1 MSEPFQASSSA
12 PILVIGAGLAG
23 TEAAWQIARA
33 GLPVRLVEMR
43 PVRRSPAHH
52 SSEFAELVCSNS
64 FGALSSDRAAGLLQ
78 EELRRLGSLVIGTA
92 DQHAVPAGGALAV
105 DRGRY
110 SAALTA
116 ALEQHP
122 LVTVERREHT
132 DLPGPGEIA
141 VLATG
146 PLTSEPL
153 AEALRAFTGRAD
165 CHFFDA
171 ASPIVEGES
180 IDLSVAFRASRYDK
194 GDADYINCPMS
205 KEQFL
210 AFREALLS
218 AEQAELKDFEKENAT
233 FFEGCLPIEEL
244 ARRGEDTMRY
254 GPLKPIGL
262 WDPRW
267 GDVNDRDVRRA
278 NRAYAVVQLRQEDKD
293 GRLWNLVG
301 FQTNLKWGE
310 QKRVLRLI
318 PGLENAEFVRFG
330 VMHRNTFLEAP
341 QLLDA
346 SLQFRQRPTLLAAGQ
361 ITGTEGYAAAVAGGW
376 LAGTNAARLARGLE
390 PISLP
395 PTTMIGALTHF
406 IASAPSGKFQPMPP
420 NFGLLPELAE
430 RIKAKRERYGAYRDR
445 ALVDLEPFTGTSEP
459 AGLVQGGNGVVPTQC
474 SSPAVMSAA
483 HLQPTT
489 P

>member
-1 MSEPFQASSSA
+1 
-12 PILVIGAGLAG
+12 
-23 TEAAWQIARA
+23 
-33 GLPVRLVEMR
+33 MR
-43 PVRRSPAHH
+43 PVKRSPAHH

-78 EELRRLGSLVIGTA
+78 EELRRLGSLVIRTA

-116 ALEQHP
+116 ALDQHP
-122 LVTVERREHT
+122 LVTIERREQLV
-132 DLPGPGEIA
+132 LPQQGQIT

-146 PLTSEPL
+146 PLTSETL
-153 AEALRAFTGRAD
+153 AEDLRSFTGRDD

-171 ASPIVEGES
+171 ASPIVDGES
-180 IDLSVAFRASRYDK
+180 IDMAKAFRASRYDK
-194 GDADYINCPMS
+194 GDADYINCPMTQ
-205 KEQFL
+205 EQYL
-210 AFREALLS
+210 AFREALLG
-218 AEQAELKDFEKENAT
+218 AEQAELKDFEKDSAT

-278 NRAYAVVQLRQEDKD
+278 KRAYAVVQLRQEDKD

-310 QKRVLRLI
+310 QKRVLQLI
-318 PGLENAEFVRFG
+318 PGLENASFVRFG

-341 QLLDA
+341 QLLQPT
-346 SLQFRQRPTLLAAGQ
+346 LQFRQRPSLLAAGQ

-376 LAGTNAARLARGLE
+376 LAGTNAARIARGDA
-390 PISLP
+390 PIDLP
-395 PTTMIGALTHF
+395 ATTMAGALTHF
-406 IASAPSGKFQPMPP
+406 ISEAPSGKFQPMPP
-420 NFGLLPELAE
+420 TSACCRSCLNASATNAAATGPTAIGPWPTSPPSAQPLRSPKPLQRPCEQQPGL
-430 RIKAKRERYGAYRDR
+430 GRDR
-445 ALVDLEPFTGTSEP
+445 DRRRDWRPGYR
-459 AGLVQGGNGVVPTQC
+459 
-474 SSPAVMSAA
+474 
-483 HLQPTT
+483 QPTGSQRGQGAGAGALFDSWR
-489 P
+489 

>member
-1 MSEPFQASSSA
+1 MLALDEASVV
-12 PILVIGAGLAG
+12 VIGAGLAG
-23 TEAAWQIARA
+23 TEAAWQVAQSGVR
-33 GLPVRLVEMR
+33 VRLVEMR
-43 PVRRSPAHH
+43 PLRRSPAHH

-78 EELRRLGSLVIGTA
+78 EELRRLGSLVITTA
-92 DQHAVPAGGALAV
+92 DAHAVPAGGALAV

-110 SAALTA
+110 SAALTL

-122 LVTVERREHT
+122 LVTVERREQMT
-132 DLPGPGEIA
+132 LPESDQIT

-146 PLTSEPL
+146 PLTSETL
-153 AEALRAFTGRAD
+153 AEDLRAFTGRDD

-171 ASPIVEGES
+171 ASPIVDGET
-180 IDLSVAFRASRYDK
+180 IDMERAFRASRYDK
-194 GDADYINCPMS
+194 GDADYINCPMN
-205 KEQFL
+205 ETEYHT
-210 AFREALLS
+210 FRDALLA
-218 AEQAELKDFEKENAT
+218 AEQAELKDFEKDNAT

-278 NRAYAVVQLRQEDKD
+278 KRAYAVVQLRQEDKD

-310 QKRVLRLI
+310 QKRVLRMI
-318 PGLENAEFVRFG
+318 PGLEQAEFVRFG

-341 QLLDA
+341 ELLQPT
-346 SLQFRQRPTLLAAGQ
+346 LQFRRRERLLAAGQ

-376 LAGTNAARLARGLE
+376 LAGTNAVRLAKGQAT
-390 PISLP
+390 IDLP
-395 PTTMIGALTHF
+395 PTCMIGALTHF
-406 IASAPSGKFQPMPP
+406 ISEAPSGKFQPMPP
-420 NFGLLPELAE
+420 NFGLLPALPE
-430 RIKAKRERYGAYRDR
+430 RIRDKRRRYGAYRDR
-445 ALVDLEPFTGTSEP
+445 ALQDLQLAADKHNS
-459 AGLVQGGNGVVPTQC
+459 ALVACPV
-474 SSPAVMSAA
+474 
-483 HLQPTT
+483 
-489 P
+489 

>member
-1 MSEPFQASSSA
+1 MTSE
-12 PILVIGAGLAG
+12 ILVIGAGLAG
-23 TEAAWQIARA
+23 TEAAWQIASA
-33 GLPVRLVEMR
+33 GLRVRLVEMR
-43 PVRRSPAHH
+43 PVVRSPAHH
-52 SSEFAELVCSNS
+52 SAEFAELVCSNS

-92 DQHAVPAGGALAV
+92 DLHAVPAGGALAV

-110 SAALTA
+110 SAALTSR
-116 ALEQHP
+116 LERHP
-122 LVTVERREHT
+122 LVTVERRECLS
-132 DLPGPGEIA
+132 LPPSEQIA

-146 PLTSEPL
+146 PLT
-153 AEALRAFTGRAD
+153 AEALASDLRGFTGLED

-171 ASPIVEGES
+171 ASPIVEGDS

-210 AFREALLS
+210 AFREALLA
-218 AEQAELKDFEKENAT
+218 AEQAELKEFEQESAH

-278 NRAYAVVQLRQEDKD
+278 NRAYAVVQLRQEDRD

-330 VMHRNTFLEAP
+330 VMHRNTFLESP
-341 QLLDA
+341 RLLDPT
-346 SLQFRQRPTLLAAGQ
+346 LQFRTRPTLLAAGQ

-390 PISLP
+390 PIALP
-395 PTTMIGALTHF
+395 RTTMIGALTHF
-406 IASAPSGKFQPMPP
+406 IAEAPCGGEGKRGGFQPMPP
-420 NFGLLPELAE
+420 NFGLLPELSE
-430 RIKAKRERYGAYRDR
+430 RIRDKRRRYGAYRDR
-445 ALVDLEPFTGTSEP
+445 SLSDLAPFQSGSPSTERIDATTPALVS
-459 AGLVQGGNGVVPTQC
+459 
-474 SSPAVMSAA
+474 
-483 HLQPTT
+483 
-489 P
+489 